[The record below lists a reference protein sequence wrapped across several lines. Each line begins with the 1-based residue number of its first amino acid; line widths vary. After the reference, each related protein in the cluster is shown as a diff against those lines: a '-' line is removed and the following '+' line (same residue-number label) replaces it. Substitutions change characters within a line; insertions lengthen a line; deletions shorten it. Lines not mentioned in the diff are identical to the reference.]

1 TTAGQNEGKINVVER
16 TRGPRAKPQV
26 PVKAGRNGVRLVRP
40 IDSLRP
46 EGPAGPVL
54 HPAHRSDGASPD
66 PFAEQ
71 PRRLRGRV
79 AHGHLGRD
87 LARSGHARHPPGLID
102 RVRHRLL
109 AVGMLSHLHGHDG
122 DGRVPVVGGTDYH
135 TVYALT
141 LAHQLA
147 EVAVGRTARVT
158 AGGLVLAVV
167 GLDDLPC
174 RVASGRGARQL
185 APPARVFQQGA
196 DLVAKL
202 VRAPFRVVAA
212 LAIDVRD
219 GHHLH

>member
-1 TTAGQNEGKINVVER
+1 
-16 TRGPRAKPQV
+16 
-26 PVKAGRNGVRLVRP
+26 
-40 IDSLRP
+40 
-46 EGPAGPVL
+46 
-54 HPAHRSDGASPD
+54 
-66 PFAEQ
+66 
-71 PRRLRGRV
+71 
-79 AHGHLGRD
+79 
-87 LARSGHARHPPGLID
+87 
-102 RVRHRLL
+102 
-109 AVGMLSHLHGHDG
+109 
-122 DGRVPVVGGTDYH
+122 

-219 GHHLH
+219 GHHLHVRLLQEVQHDPRSLRSDPDAGQGQLVAWRDIARSAEYVSRDDRERGRSHAASNKRAARDRPLPAIGFGLVFRSCHRIPPRP